1 MENGSDRVVFQ
12 PVIHT
17 DIESV
22 EKARKIVLEIRPEVV
37 AVELDKTRYHMLL
50 DPDPAQEEAASIP
63 SGDVIQ
69 NMLNQI
75 SNLERNLGSM
85 TGSVTGTEMLVAI
98 EAGKG
103 VGAKIALVDRPI
115 EATAQAMMQI
125 PLDEIY
131 KFTGVIPGASDDL
144 EENDAEEIMS
154 MLKEDG
160 AVEDLME
167 NFRTEFPSLARVLI
181 DERDEYI
188 AKALKS
194 IMGDVKGKIVAV
206 LGAGHIDGVKATLNR
221 LLDAD
226 ESS

>member
-1 MENGSDRVVFQ
+1 MENSSDRIVFQ

-17 DIESV
+17 DTESV
-22 EKARKIVLEIRPEVV
+22 EKARRIVLEIRPDVV
-37 AVELDKTRYHMLL
+37 AVELDRTRYHLL
-50 DPDPAQEEAASIP
+50 LNPDPALEEAASVP
-63 SGDVIQ
+63 GGDVVQ

-75 SNLERNLGSM
+75 ANLEKSLGSM
-85 TGSVTGTEMLVAI
+85 TGSVTGTEMLAAI
-98 EAGKG
+98 EAGKE

-115 EATAQAMMQI
+115 EATSQAMMQI

-131 KFTGVIPGASDDL
+131 RFTGVIPGASEEL
-144 EENDAEEIMS
+144 EETDAEEIMS
-154 MLKEDG
+154 MLKEEG

-167 NFRTEFPSLARVLI
+167 NFIAEFPSLARVLI

-194 IMGDVKGKIVAV
+194 IMGDVEGKIVAV

-226 ESS
+226 ETS